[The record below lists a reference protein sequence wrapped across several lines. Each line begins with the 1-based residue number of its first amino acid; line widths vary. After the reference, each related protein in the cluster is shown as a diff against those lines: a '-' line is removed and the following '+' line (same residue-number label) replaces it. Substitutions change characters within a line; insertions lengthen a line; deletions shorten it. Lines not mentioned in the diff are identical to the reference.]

1 MPLPSPRLCHIAKW
15 KNCPGY
21 GFHLTSQRNKP
32 GQFISSVD
40 PESAAEAAGLKVGDR
55 IVEVNGA
62 NVGLENHKQVVA
74 RIKAVDDNTNLLV
87 LDKDCDDCHRLHD
100 IVVKSNLAHVVIRH
114 IKDQCNIAVGQKEK
128 KPGLDL
134 NMNMLTATTYENH
147 KNTYKIKV
155 CSGLKSPRFTTSF

>member
-1 MPLPSPRLCHIAKW
+1 MAIPSPRLCHIAKGP
-15 KNCPGY
+15 NCPGY

-55 IVEVNGA
+55 IVEVNGV

-87 LDKDCDDCHRLHD
+87 VDKACDDYHRLHD
-100 IVVKSNLAHVVIRH
+100 IVVKSSLAHVVTRY
-114 IKDQCNIAVGQKEK
+114 IKDQDKETVCQQEK
-128 KPGLDL
+128 KLELDF
-134 NMNMLTATTYENH
+134 NMNRLNATGHLNH
-147 KNTYKIKV
+147 NNNDNRKV
-155 CSGLKSPRFTTSF
+155 

>member
-1 MPLPSPRLCHIAKW
+1 MAIPSPRLCHIAKW

-55 IVEVNGA
+55 IVEVNGV

-87 LDKDCDDCHRLHD
+87 VDKACDDYHKLHD
-100 IVVKSNLAHVVIRH
+100 IVVKRSLAHVAILYD
-114 IKDQCNIAVGQKEK
+114 KDQFKEEGRQQEK

-134 NMNMLTATTYENH
+134 NMNRLTATGYENH
-147 KNTYKIKV
+147 SNSYKIKV
-155 CSGLKSPRFTTSF
+155 CSGLKSSL